1 MYSASGFWT
10 QARYGIPVLTVVWNN
25 RNYQTVRHAYHE
37 YQGKMA
43 ASGHYVGMHLG
54 DPDIDFAKLAESQ
67 GVPGEK
73 VERAQELEG
82 ALRRG
87 IDATRAGNP
96 YLVEVEIDRY
106 GGGAESTW
114 YQKFSLAELRK
125 RKV

>member
-1 MYSASGFWT
+1 
-10 QARYGIPVLTVVWNN
+10 
-25 RNYQTVRHAYHE
+25 
-37 YQGKMA
+37 MA

-54 DPDIDFAKLAESQ
+54 DPDIAFTKLAESQ

-73 VERAQELEG
+73 VERAQGLEG